1 MKIED
6 LENNIP
12 LIEILK
18 NLLLIDF
25 VELMFILIII
35 LIIINKYLYMFYIK
49 LLNKLLLLIPKKY
62 LPNFLKNRTNYL
74 DKAVELNNKF
84 FKILL
89 VIVLILLLLFKIFN
103 IYVSSE
109 LYSNID
115 DYILVY
121 NYIKNNKLAL
131 T

>member
-1 MKIED
+1 
-6 LENNIP
+6 
-12 LIEILK
+12 
-18 NLLLIDF
+18 
-25 VELMFILIII
+25 
-35 LIIINKYLYMFYIK
+35 MFYIK

-121 NYIKNNKLAL
+121 NYIKNNKLYFDPSL
-131 T
+131 RKG

>member
-121 NYIKNNKLAL
+121 NYIKNNKNV
-131 T
+131 